1 MSANAYN
8 TDGSVGGAT
17 SVTVPRLVAGRYAE
31 WRPAMENVLMRAGVA
46 QRDYTEEN
54 PDWPALV
61 TAVEQWTRADEDTS
75 IAYALGRGTSSSS
88 SKAGPTAA
96 EKEARRGAT
105 EAVAR
110 TKKAYA
116 LLYQALSDE
125 LRRLVAQVPQGYAYG
140 VWSWLE
146 QRFQSTEQDHVGDL
160 WDEFTQLAQEDDESF
175 DVYKARVDR
184 VHGLLAHAKDK
195 PSPGLYAH
203 RLLWKLCPRYNPAV
217 LALKA
222 SGKLKDASTINW
234 NEIVAFVNNHE
245 RSEHRLA
252 LNEGETEQRTFAV
265 TRGGRWNDGGD
276 RTKNTQRSDTLT
288 GIECF
293 NCGESGHMARNC
305 RKPRRARRA
314 ENNAKDEVN
323 TDSNERTR
331 RPGTKEMVSAATAPC
346 SQFSSDEEF
355 GDTGNDETCYAATM
369 QCLPEDKIEDTGGG
383 VRSSRTNTTARRSRP
398 FRKGQ

>member
-1 MSANAYN
+1 M
-8 TDGSVGGAT
+8 
-17 SVTVPRLVAGRYAE
+17 
-31 WRPAMENVLMRAGVA
+31 MRAGVA

-54 PDWPALV
+54 PDWLALV
-61 TAVEQWTRADEDTS
+61 TAVEQWTRADEDAS

-88 SKAGPTAA
+88 SKAGPSAA

-160 WDEFTQLAQEDDESF
+160 WEEFTQLAQEDNESF

-222 SGKLKDASTINW
+222 SGKLKDASAINW

-252 LNEGETEQRTFAV
+252 LNDGETEQRTFAA
-265 TRGGRWNDGGD
+265 TRGGRSNDGGD

-293 NCGESGHMARNC
+293 NCGEDGHMARNC
-305 RKPRRARRA
+305 RRPRRARRA
-314 ENNAKDEVN
+314 ENNAKDEGD

-331 RPGTKEMVSAATAPC
+331 RPGTKEVVSAATSAC
-346 SQFSSDEEF
+346 SRFSSDEEF
-355 GDTGNDETCYAATM
+355 GDTGSGETCYAATM

-383 VRSSRTNTTARRSRP
+383 VRSLRTNTTARRGRP
-398 FRKGQ
+398 FQRGQ